1 MLLQLS
7 VPEAIKPITHA
18 QGITLAK
25 LIASRI

>member
-1 MLLQLS
+1 
-7 VPEAIKPITHA
+7 VGDAIKPITHA